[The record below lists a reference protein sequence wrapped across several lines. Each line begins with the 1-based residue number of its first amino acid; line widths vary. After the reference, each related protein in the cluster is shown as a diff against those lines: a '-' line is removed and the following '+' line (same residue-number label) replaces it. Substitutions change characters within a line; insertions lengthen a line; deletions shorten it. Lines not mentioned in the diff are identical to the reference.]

1 MISSFPSESVAFLLN
16 PSYFDLFLRFAPSAV
31 YPTSHSHS
39 SSSSSLS
46 ITLPPLL
53 PFPYSR
59 LLSSYSLSSF
69 HLLSSS
75 LSLVRCR
82 QAHSSLGLHSTVDRR
97 AKDTRTRPRIAYLP
111 FPFSTLL
118 LLIRPST
125 SSPSSSAGPFI
136 RFRLPLYTALI
147 R

>member
-53 PFPYSR
+53 PFPYFR

-69 HLLSSS
+69 HLLPLFS
-75 LSLVRCR
+75 LSYGVDKRIRLLDCIVRSIVGQKIR
-82 QAHSSLGLHSTVDRR
+82 GRGLASLTSPSRFPPSFFSYVHPPPPLPPPLDHSSAFV
-97 AKDTRTRPRIAYLP
+97 
-111 FPFSTLL
+111 
-118 LLIRPST
+118 
-125 SSPSSSAGPFI
+125 SPSI
-136 RFRLPLYTALI
+136 QH
-147 R
+147 